1 MRARAAENEELRLLR
16 EQLASSSRHAEDT
29 MLASQREQS
38 GRMEKMLAS
47 QREQSGRLEQLAGR
61 LAEVEKM
68 DGGHEAP
75 RKRSRSSLDR
85 GAEAEDKLML
95 EVMSRQLGMCAWLRR
110 VRPA

>member
-29 MLASQREQS
+29 
-38 GRMEKMLAS
+38 MLAS

-75 RKRSRSSLDR
+75 RKRSRSSLD
-85 GAEAEDKLML
+85 G
-95 EVMSRQLGMCAWLRR
+95 GRR
-110 VRPA
+110 PRTR

>member
-16 EQLASSSRHAEDT
+16 EQLVSSSRRAEE
-29 MLASQREQS
+29 A
-38 GRMEKMLAS
+38 MLAS

-75 RKRSRSSLDR
+75 RKRSRSSLDG
-85 GAEAEDKLML
+85 GAEAEDKVML